1 MRERSPRRR
10 GGPAARAGVRAGR
23 LPALLLLLPL
33 IAAATDEPAPSPPP
47 PAAPSAE
54 IPPAELPPAELSD
67 IIVEAPEPRYVA
79 PTLRDR
85 IGRIWAPVMINGKGP
100 FRLVLDTGANHSA
113 VTAAVAA
120 ALGIPPSTAN
130 QVRLLGVTGART
142 VATIPVDSLV
152 VGELELH
159 SKRLPILTDA
169 LGGADGV
176 LGTEGLQDKRIY
188 IDFRHDLIR
197 ILRSHREEAPPG
209 FVTVPV
215 RLSGGMLLLTD
226 VRIGFVRVQAIID
239 TGAQATLANVALRDA
254 LVKRVRP
261 EDIHTDEI
269 TGATLDVQVGD
280 RLLTPPINISGL
292 SIRGAHITVGDM
304 YIFHQWR
311 MIDEPTLLI
320 GMDVLG
326 LLDTLII
333 DYKRGEVFMRRS
345 TGRR

>member
-1 MRERSPRRR
+1 M
-10 GGPAARAGVRAGR
+10 
-23 LPALLLLLPL
+23 
-33 IAAATDEPAPSPPP
+33 
-47 PAAPSAE
+47 
-54 IPPAELPPAELSD
+54 
-67 IIVEAPEPRYVA
+67 
-79 PTLRDR
+79 
-85 IGRIWAPVMINGKGP
+85 
-100 FRLVLDTGANHSA
+100 LDTGASHSA
-113 VTAAVAA
+113 VSLAVAE
-120 ALGIPPSTAN
+120 ALGITPSTTN
-130 QVRLLGVTGART
+130 VVRLHGVTGVRT
-142 VATIPVDSLV
+142 VGTIPVNSLI
-152 VGELELH
+152 VGDLELR
-159 SKRLPILTDA
+159 SKRLPIVTDA
-169 LGGADGV
+169 LGGAEGV

-209 FVTVPV
+209 FVTIPV

-333 DYKRGEVFMRRS
+333 DYRRQELQVLRRGEGVN
-345 TGRR
+345 